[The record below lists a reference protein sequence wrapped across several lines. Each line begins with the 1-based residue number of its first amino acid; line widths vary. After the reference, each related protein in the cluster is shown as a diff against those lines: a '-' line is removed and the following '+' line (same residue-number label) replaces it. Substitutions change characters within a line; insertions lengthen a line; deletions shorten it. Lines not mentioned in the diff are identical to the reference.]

1 MEKLEEP
8 VIDFPIE
15 RINRFLENHIFE
27 VPLHYDLLKD
37 IKLPVKVKL
46 TGMKNFISVGEWRPY
61 IVYELHIV
69 PGNKTQNFMA
79 SIYFG
84 KENMSEIP
92 FEVNLKDRGIDSLIY
107 NLSELLRNFLQYW
120 GVNYRVNCGE
130 AFSHVPFNI
139 DTKNLTESLIIES
152 KYDGI
157 VRKLVKDIIGFVKY
171 GQSGEFSLPEDIS
184 GMEMVYDFPQLDTN
198 FSVELTVV
206 EDETVDNFTIDSEY
220 YRDEDII
227 ELQINLNP
235 NHGRSILQDLIGELN
250 ETLMHEMVHVGQH
263 ENDYDFPDDEDLSPL
278 EYYTQEHEL
287 EAQYRGFKR
296 RAKKEYRTIENV
308 IDDWFEKNKNLHR
321 LTPNEVEIVKEK
333 ILDLHH

>member
-8 VIDFPIE
+8 KIDFPIE

-27 VPLHYDLLKD
+27 VPMHYDLLKD

-84 KENMSEIP
+84 KENVTEIP
-92 FEVNLKDRGIDSLIY
+92 FEVNLKDRGIDSLIH

-157 VRKLVKDIIGFVKY
+157 VRKLVKDVISVVKY
-171 GQSGEFSLPEDIS
+171 EQTGEFSLPEDIDEV
-184 GMEMVYDFPQLDTN
+184 EMVYDFPQLDTD
-198 FSVELTVV
+198 FSVELNIV
-206 EDETVDNFTIDSEY
+206 EDESINDYIIDAEY
-220 YRDEDII
+220 YEDDDTIVI
-227 ELQINLNP
+227 GITLNP
-235 NHGRSILQDLIGELN
+235 TKRKSLLQKMIGDLN
-250 ETLMHEMVHVGQH
+250 ETLMHEITHIKQLEKGL
-263 ENDYDFPDDEDLSPL
+263 ETDDTSKMKPL

-296 RAKKEYRTIENV
+296 RAKSEKRTIQDVMDE
-308 IDDWFEKNKNLHR
+308 WFNKNKKLHR
-321 LTPNEVEIVKEK
+321 LKPKEVEIVKNK
-333 ILDLHH
+333 VLGYSS